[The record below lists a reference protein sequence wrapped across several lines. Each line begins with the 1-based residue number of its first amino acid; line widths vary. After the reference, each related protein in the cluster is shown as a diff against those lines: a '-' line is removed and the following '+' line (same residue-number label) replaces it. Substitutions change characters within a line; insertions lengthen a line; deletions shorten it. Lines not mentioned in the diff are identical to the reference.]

1 MTSDIEWMRRALQQA
16 RSAAD
21 AGEVPVGAVLVLS
34 GDMIARAGN
43 AAIGANDPTAHAE
56 LTVLREAAAAVGN
69 YRLTDAVLYVTL
81 EPCAMCFGAM
91 VHARV
96 ARVVFGAAD
105 PKSGVLGGA
114 IDLRDAVSFNH
125 HPEVVGGVLAAECAA
140 LLKMFFADKRSC

>member
-1 MTSDIEWMRRALQQA
+1 MTSDVEWMHRALRQA

-21 AGEVPVGAVLVLS
+21 AGEVPVGAVLALS
-34 GDMIARAGN
+34 GDVVARAGN
-43 AAIGANDPTAHAE
+43 AAISTNDPTAHAE
-56 LTVLREAAAAVGN
+56 LMVLREAAAAVGN

-96 ARVVFGAAD
+96 ARVVFGATD
-105 PKSGVLGGA
+105 SKSGVLGGA

-125 HPEVVGGVLAAECAA
+125 HPEVVGGVLSAECAA
-140 LLKMFFADKRSC
+140 LLKTFFASKRSC